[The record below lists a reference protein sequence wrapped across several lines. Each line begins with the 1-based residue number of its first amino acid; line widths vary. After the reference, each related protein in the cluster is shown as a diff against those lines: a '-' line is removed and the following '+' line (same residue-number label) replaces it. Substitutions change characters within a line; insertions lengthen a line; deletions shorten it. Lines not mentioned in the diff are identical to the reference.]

1 MVNYEAGKIYKL
13 YSPSKNIVYIGS
25 TTQPLCKRLS
35 KHLTDYREYNKDNNK
50 TYYTSFMVLECDDYK
65 IELLEDYK
73 CNNRQQLE
81 QKEGE
86 YIKNNICCNKNIA
99 GRTKQEYYETNKEH
113 IRALSKKNYETNKQ
127 QITERH
133 KKYYEDNK
141 EKDKERRKIY
151 AKKYYEDNK
160 EEDKERRRIHDKK
173 YYEENKEKIKEQKK
187 QYYLLKKK

>member
-1 MVNYEAGKIYKL
+1 MVNYENGKIYKL

-25 TTQPLCKRLS
+25 TTQLLCKRLS
-35 KHLTDYREYNKDNNK
+35 KHLGDYKQYINDNTK
-50 TYYTSFMVLECDDYK
+50 TYYTSFMVLECEDYK
-65 IELLEDYK
+65 IELIEDYK

-86 YIKNNICCNKNIA
+86 YIRNNICCNKNIV
-99 GRTKQEYYETNKEH
+99 GRTIKEYYETNKEYF
-113 IRALSKKNYETNKQ
+113 RALNKKNYETNKQ

-151 AKKYYEDNK
+151 AEEYNKKN
-160 EEDKERRRIHDKK
+160 R
-173 YYEENKEKIKEQKK
+173 EKIKERNR
-187 QYYLLKKK
+187 QYYLLNKRK